1 MVAWTPELYNQYG
14 PNNPML
20 QSFLDSDKSGNTS
33 HDINDP
39 SFGAGPSAPGGASA
53 LSNLLKNQAS
63 TATNIPSTMNS
74 PPAPAIQQ
82 QALPNAQGW
91 DFPQLPPQSGGEYHL
106 PARTDMNQLTSYQS
120 AFDTPVAQSLQR
132 QMTEQSGAWN
142 NPQLP
147 GWAQA
152 FARGIT
158 PYGVQLAAQGQD
170 SKRQQAAASMLND
183 YTNARANDQQGLERN
198 TAAYGNV
205 GDAYAKQQML
215 LGQMRH
221 IYFQGNQARDAGAAS
236 LASAAERLAKGQ
248 QTTQLTPELVNTQR
262 TIQGRNQNEGLA
274 AAARGGLDTE
284 RTTTE
289 KGMRQ
294 GKLDKQQADIALEKA
309 RTGAVSAKGPGG
321 AQSKE
326 YAGAINAAAKQLA
339 EYQHL
344 LDYGVT
350 ISGKTK
356 LEDIP
361 ITDENDEP
369 IKEATTKGAIYG
381 SNPDPE
387 ATAQAKRAA
396 IKAKRDK
403 LLQEFPQLKGAIAVV
418 TSPGAREDKIS
429 DAPALSARKKN
440 SVYNTPGNGPMKW
453 TGTGWVKP

>member
-20 QSFLDSDKSGNTS
+20 QSFLDSDKSGNPS

-39 SFGAGPSAPGGASA
+39 SFGGGPSAPGGASA

-91 DFPQLPPQSGGEYHL
+91 DFPRLQPQSGGEYHL
-106 PARTDMNQLTSYQS
+106 PARTDTNQLTSYQS
-120 AFDTPVAQSLQR
+120 EFDTPVAQALQR

-142 NPQLP
+142 NQALP

-215 LGQMRH
+215 PYQMRAA
-221 IYFQGNQARDAGAAS
+221 YNLGNQRDDAGTAALARAAQSNSKALQIKNMTPYLQDTQTSIQDRNEGAAYNQTAHGDQTYDLTQPKMSNLQAQTAQHNAAAGNQTAQGKLAGAREIQIKNKGISPSDVKSQQTTEQLVRSFNVAQQNVAKFKALVEDEDPQVAALAKQKYAAAVAVARVAQDQLKKRGYDPNNPVPKTGMPEVPIEDGSDGKLIPVNGAAS
-236 LASAAERLAKGQ
+236 STASR
-248 QTTQLTPELVNTQR
+248 P
-262 TIQGRNQNEGLA
+262 
-274 AAARGGLDTE
+274 
-284 RTTTE
+284 
-289 KGMRQ
+289 
-294 GKLDKQQADIALEKA
+294 
-309 RTGAVSAKGPGG
+309 
-321 AQSKE
+321 
-326 YAGAINAAAKQLA
+326 
-339 EYQHL
+339 
-344 LDYGVT
+344 
-350 ISGKTK
+350 
-356 LEDIP
+356 
-361 ITDENDEP
+361 
-369 IKEATTKGAIYG
+369 
-381 SNPDPE
+381 SNPVVGQTYHSP
-387 ATAQAKRAA
+387 
-396 IKAKRDK
+396 
-403 LLQEFPQLKGAIAVV
+403 KGDV
-418 TSPGAREDKIS
+418 KY
-429 DAPALSARKKN
+429 L
-440 SVYNTPGNGPMKW
+440 GNDQWQPL
-453 TGTGWVKP
+453 